1 MEKKDKVN
9 FEVIRYVLEN
19 NRRTQKDYI
28 AILFQSM
35 LNEVFYPELE
45 KEQKD
50 LKIIFS
56 RELIFKALLET
67 VKKYSKDK
75 LTSLNVLKMTLKRL
89 LKVLNVVCLLLSSM
103 TCKKAI

>member
-45 KEQKD
+45 KEQQD

-67 VKKYSKDK
+67 VKKNAKENHDIIVRNQKNKMDK
-75 LTSLNVLKMTLKRL
+75 SFLKKNEHSR
-89 LKVLNVVCLLLSSM
+89 
-103 TCKKAI
+103 